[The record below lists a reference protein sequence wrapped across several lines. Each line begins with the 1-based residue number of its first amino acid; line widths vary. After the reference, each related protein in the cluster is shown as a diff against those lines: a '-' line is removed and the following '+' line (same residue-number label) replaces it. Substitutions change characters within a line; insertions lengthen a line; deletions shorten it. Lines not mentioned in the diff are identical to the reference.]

1 MVVRGS
7 SSISRF
13 LFFLLVIIP
22 IFSLSASSVSAN
34 EHDLDLN
41 TLSPSN
47 VNQTNATFRTN
58 FTSMNNSLDAAFIY
72 WNYTNKN
79 SGKEVVGPSNL
90 SYSADKMVEVSQYNL
105 KSDVNYDI
113 TSYAVPVNWN
123 NYSRVRNLLRLSNY
137 SSTSNNI
144 YNDEKILSKLNS
156 TSEAF
161 TALFGSEDA
170 MKSIMDNKTSKFKL
184 WLSTGEG
191 AVTYRSDD
199 ILLDPQNYVETAGV
213 ETEQVINFTDVSQIK
228 INFSAVISNNNDAN
242 TGDDYVALYLN
253 NTEEKVWGDNTLSD
267 LPVGIRTVDTSSIG
281 GLKTIEFRA
290 VRTSNG
296 AGYETH
302 DIEASLY
309 DIYLNSSERGYLE
322 TKSIDGGTVELASR
336 EKPIICDLYSSESG
350 CISNSKHVIDG
361 ENIFISE
368 FFNSTKDSVIEAKS
382 NSALIELNS
391 SSLISGIWRGK
402 FNITSKGNNPVILTS
417 GAKLKPENGLIHID

>member
-22 IFSLSASSVSAN
+22 IFSLSASSLSAN
-34 EHDLDLN
+34 EHDLALD
-41 TLSPSN
+41 TLSPSH

-113 TSYAVPVNWN
+113 TSYTVPVNWN
-123 NYSRVRNLLRLSNY
+123 NYSRVRNFLRLSNY

-170 MKSIMDNKTSKFKL
+170 MKSIMDNKTSKVKL
-184 WLSTGEG
+184 WSSTGDG

-228 INFSAVISNNNDAN
+228 INFSAVISNNDDAN

-368 FFNSTKDSVIEAKS
+368 LFNSTKDSVIEAKS

-391 SSLISGIWRGK
+391 SSLISGTWQGK
-402 FNITSKGNNPVILTS
+402 FNITSTGSNPVILTS